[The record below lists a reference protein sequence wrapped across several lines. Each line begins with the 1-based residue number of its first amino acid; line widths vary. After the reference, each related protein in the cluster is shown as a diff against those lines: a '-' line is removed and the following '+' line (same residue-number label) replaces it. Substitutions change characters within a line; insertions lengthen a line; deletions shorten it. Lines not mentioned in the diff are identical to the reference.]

1 MSYGSRSMLQSDNT
15 KHELNVPLSNPHLH
29 AHLPHIL
36 RQSNYLGAGDM
47 HTANVAFRVK
57 PHNSDTDAAQ
67 VHIQAQRGLH
77 ELYPTQSTLR
87 KDACE
92 AVDDWSKHAIVAS
105 VAGLHSKLAQLDSEI
120 RTGASADASA
130 PSVVRQLQDHATLLR
145 ENAKIAAQ
153 TQSNHKQ
160 TAALTHRICSQ
171 MHDNAQQHATT
182 LGACKDDIA
191 KLKSKQSTSVGL
203 MHDICSE
210 LHKGLLE
217 HDDDKQGLQREI
229 SLLQKK
235 DVVAQALLAKMLTML
250 DEHDSVLQHQK
261 HKPEEHMALLDGMC
275 EALERTKS
283 KMSGYEKTQRE
294 MQRVVDDF
302 KAGQLSPPRAY
313 ETEAVQTKLD
323 RYMRLSNDLD
333 VHCREALEQ
342 HGAKMEELQRTQ
354 QQALH
359 EQRTKLQQ
367 LERAQQQAFDEH
379 HSKMQTLERQV
390 LASQSQH
397 RKIADLEGKVQEL
410 ALLHLNSSQKDSI
423 QRVTERDVKLLQ
435 HEMNQMRAL
444 KQDVDDARADV
455 RKMQY
460 DTNAANERSLK
471 LRDDFEHVKNDN
483 RARNEHSMTLHK
495 DVEQVKAT
503 VSGLAQAQQTHS
515 TETNSKLLDVRRD
528 VTLQNIRIEKTLHDL
543 SCKLAA

>member
-1 MSYGSRSMLQSDNT
+1 MSYGSRSMLHSDST
-15 KHELNVPLSNPHLH
+15 KHEINVPLINPHLH
-29 AHLPHIL
+29 AQLPHIL
-36 RQSNYLGAGDM
+36 RQSNYLAAGDM

-57 PHNSDTDAAQ
+57 PHNSDSDAAQ
-67 VHIQAQRGLH
+67 VQMLAQRGLH

-87 KDACE
+87 SEACE
-92 AVDDWSKHAIVAS
+92 PVDDWSKHAIVAS

-120 RTGASADASA
+120 RTGASADVAG
-130 PSVVRQLQDHATLLR
+130 PSVVRQLQDHATMLR
-145 ENAKIAAQ
+145 ENAKLVAQ
-153 TQSNHKQ
+153 TQSKHRE

-171 MHDNAQQHATT
+171 MHDNAQQNATT

-191 KLKSKQSTSVGL
+191 TLKSKQSTSVGL

-210 LHKGLLE
+210 LQKGLVE
-217 HDDDKQGLQREI
+217 HGQDKQGLQHEV

-250 DEHDSVLQHQK
+250 DEHESVLHDAK

-302 KAGQLSPPRAY
+302 KAGHLAAPRAY

-333 VHCREALEQ
+333 VHCRQALEQ
-342 HGAKMEELQRTQ
+342 HGAKMDELQRTQ
-354 QQALH
+354 QLALQ
-359 EQRTKLQQ
+359 EQRMKLQQ

-379 HSKMQTLERQV
+379 QSKMQTLERQV
-390 LASQSQH
+390 LASQGQH
-397 RKIADLEGKVQEL
+397 SKLADLEGKVQEL

-423 QRVTERDVKLLQ
+423 ARVTERDLKLLQ
-435 HEMNQMRAL
+435 HEMNQMRGL
-444 KQDVDDARADV
+444 KKDVEDARADV

-460 DTNAANERSLK
+460 DSL
-471 LRDDFEHVKNDN
+471 
-483 RARNEHSMTLHK
+483 ARNEHSLTLHK
-495 DVEQVKAT
+495 DVEHVKAT

-515 TETNSKLLDVRRD
+515 TESNSKLLDVRRD

>member
-1 MSYGSRSMLQSDNT
+1 
-15 KHELNVPLSNPHLH
+15 
-29 AHLPHIL
+29 
-36 RQSNYLGAGDM
+36 
-47 HTANVAFRVK
+47 
-57 PHNSDTDAAQ
+57 
-67 VHIQAQRGLH
+67 
-77 ELYPTQSTLR
+77 
-87 KDACE
+87 
-92 AVDDWSKHAIVAS
+92 
-105 VAGLHSKLAQLDSEI
+105 
-120 RTGASADASA
+120 
-130 PSVVRQLQDHATLLR
+130 
-145 ENAKIAAQ
+145 
-153 TQSNHKQ
+153 
-160 TAALTHRICSQ
+160 
-171 MHDNAQQHATT
+171 
-182 LGACKDDIA
+182 
-191 KLKSKQSTSVGL
+191 
-203 MHDICSE
+203 
-210 LHKGLLE
+210 
-217 HDDDKQGLQREI
+217 
-229 SLLQKK
+229 
-235 DVVAQALLAKMLTML
+235 
-250 DEHDSVLQHQK
+250 
-261 HKPEEHMALLDGMC
+261 
-275 EALERTKS
+275 
-283 KMSGYEKTQRE
+283 
-294 MQRVVDDF
+294 
-302 KAGQLSPPRAY
+302 
-313 ETEAVQTKLD
+313 
-323 RYMRLSNDLD
+323 
-333 VHCREALEQ
+333 VHCRQALEQ

-444 KQDVDDARADV
+444 KQDVDDTRADV

-503 VSGLAQAQQTHS
+503 VSGLAQTQQTHS